1 MDLFRN
7 RTPLRL
13 DVCTRRVVCA
23 IQGVI
28 IITSFTRR
36 RLLRKRALC
45 KARAPPELSTC
56 ARRPA
61 GRRGLLGLP
70 SFLPFSNDGDK
81 LRAKLGRP
89 TEAYPEL
96 GKVFPFHIPDSLAQ
110 PTKPQFLLHSCIC
123 IFPINFK
130 LCFHFETIV
139 PPKKYV
145 PLFHYHYPYRIPS
158 AWPRGRPL
166 MTT

>member
-28 IITSFTRR
+28 IITSFTREEAVVKKASS
-36 RLLRKRALC
+36 LYS
-45 KARAPPELSTC
+45 ARASPELSTC
-56 ARRPA
+56 APRPA

-96 GKVFPFHIPDSLAQ
+96 GGSL
-110 PTKPQFLLHSCIC
+110 SIS
-123 IFPINFK
+123 
-130 LCFHFETIV
+130 
-139 PPKKYV
+139 Y
-145 PLFHYHYPYRIPS
+145 S
-158 AWPRGRPL
+158 
-166 MTT
+166 